1 MQALKREI
9 KKLGSLALFFFIG
22 FIYILVVMKLFLKEY
37 SIDTYVF
44 SKAVIGALFAAKA
57 VAILDYAPWLNR
69 FKQAPRYIDV
79 LYKTVVYTLAVVLL
93 GILEKLIHAVRHH
106 EVLAEAI
113 ARSLQPSELYRFSAF
128 ILCIA
133 VVFFLHN
140 IFAEIDAYLG
150 KGKLYQFFFAQ
161 RQSLEK

>member
-9 KKLGSLALFFFIG
+9 KKIGSLALFFFIG

-57 VAILDYAPWLNR
+57 VAILDYTPWLNR
-69 FKQAPRYIDV
+69 FRQAPRYIDV
-79 LYKTVVYTLAVVLL
+79 LYKTLVYTLAVVLL
-93 GILEKLIHAVRHH
+93 GILEKLIHAFRHH
-106 EVLAEAI
+106 EALAGAI
-113 ARSLQPSELYRFSAF
+113 AKSLQPSELYRFLAV

-133 VVFFLHN
+133 VVFLFHN
-140 IFAEIDAYLG
+140 VFTEIDSYFG
-150 KGKLYQFFFAQ
+150 KGKLSQFFFAH
-161 RQSLEK
+161 RQS